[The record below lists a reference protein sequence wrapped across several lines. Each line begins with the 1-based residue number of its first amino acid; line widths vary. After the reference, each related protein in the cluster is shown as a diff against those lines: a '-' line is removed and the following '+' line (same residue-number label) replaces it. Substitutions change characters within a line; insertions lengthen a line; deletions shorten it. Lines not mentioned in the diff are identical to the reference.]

1 MDTMDKDELSTG
13 KVVWTGVKYF
23 LASVAGIC
31 AISGVAAIASG
42 VGAVVGLYLLCVA
55 GAVGGVLAGISVVK
69 LVVVKVLR
77 AARGDI
83 TKEGARAFGPGAFRS
98 GVAVAAIAAILCA
111 PLLYDIAQGVI
122 DVLDKGAEKTVTD
135 SVEEFGR
142 YISHYPPAND
152 TAAAA
157 NNAVQESPESNER
170 RVDAAF
176 NLPRPDKLAIE
187 HSAMTK
193 MADHM
198 TNRQNVF
205 TNASHGGNAL
215 RSEYAGPVIM
225 QSKNYTLQNMGNG
238 AMVFHETKAV
248 GDIPDKNIQNEDV
261 VRIAYEGGRCS
272 VKIDEKREVNA
283 MWWTTGADGLT
294 R

>member
-1 MDTMDKDELSTG
+1 M
-13 KVVWTGVKYF
+13 
-23 LASVAGIC
+23 
-31 AISGVAAIASG
+31 ASG
-42 VGAVVGLYLLCVA
+42 VVACACVVGGAVALATGVGAPVGLSLLGVAGVA
-55 GAVGGVLAGISVVK
+55 GAVYGRVSMAETAFKGVHVAI
-69 LVVVKVLR
+69 
-77 AARGDI
+77 GDM
-83 TKEGARAFGPGAFRS
+83 TKEENQAFGADVARS
-98 GVAVAAIAAILCA
+98 SMVAVADVAIPGVALASDIIQFGVEVSKKGVGKAIN
-111 PLLYDIAQGVI
+111 DE
-122 DVLDKGAEKTVTD
+122 AEAY
-135 SVEEFGR
+135 GR

-157 NNAVQESPESNER
+157 NNAVQESPESNSR

-215 RSEYAGPVIM
+215 RSEYSGPVIM

-238 AMVFHETKAV
+238 AMVFHKTKEV

-261 VRIAYEGGRCS
+261 VHITYEGGRCS